1 MRAIICLFL
10 LFSFIGKVY
19 GQVPSQKEMQA
30 QMKLVI
36 DELNN
41 QIIELEKQIADAKK
55 KKEDPE
61 TIKEMEDQLE
71 MLRKQIEMMGGV
83 TKGLKKVSDKTIKEV
98 AKQDSIKNQEP
109 SLPTADKKKD
119 QHDAEGYTH

>member
-83 TKGLKKVSDKTIKEV
+83 THLFCSNIFFLVSG
-98 AKQDSIKNQEP
+98 A
-109 SLPTADKKKD
+109 PTASLRLVIK
-119 QHDAEGYTH
+119 